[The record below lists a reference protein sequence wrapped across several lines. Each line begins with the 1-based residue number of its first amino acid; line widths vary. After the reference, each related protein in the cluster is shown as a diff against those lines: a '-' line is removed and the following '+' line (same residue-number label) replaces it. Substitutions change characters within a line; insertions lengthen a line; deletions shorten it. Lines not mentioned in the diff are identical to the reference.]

1 MIFLFRKARP
11 SEEPRRPE
19 ECCPVCGMS
28 FAMYPAD
35 EGSRARI
42 IEAHIQAF
50 HPAYAVRKKEVEF

>member
-1 MIFLFRKARP
+1 
-11 SEEPRRPE
+11 
-19 ECCPVCGMS
+19 MS